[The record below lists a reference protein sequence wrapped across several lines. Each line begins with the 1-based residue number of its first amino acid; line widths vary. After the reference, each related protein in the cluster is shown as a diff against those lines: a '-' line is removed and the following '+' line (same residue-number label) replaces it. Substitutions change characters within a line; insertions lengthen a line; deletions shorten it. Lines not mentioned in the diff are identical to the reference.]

1 MQLPGHRAGVF
12 AAGRGALLGGQT
24 ALPGNLPRAID
35 VETSEGFHRF
45 TLRPNPQNDAGVT
58 NWSSGVEL
66 SSPVARRQLKR
77 ADRVAYVGRPT
88 REVCGRAA

>member
-1 MQLPGHRAGVF
+1 MQLPGHRTGVF
-12 AAGRGALLGGQT
+12 AAGRGAILRGRA

-58 NWSSGVEL
+58 SWSRRLEL